1 MRRPWLLALTGI
13 SWCLAER
20 PALPVELVGLDHY
33 AVNVADLQRAA
44 DWYQRILGFNVLHKW
59 QTTWMVGKDNIKVG
73 LFLRP
78 DAKPP
83 SDPDKELLIQH
94 VAFLLDGDK
103 FDAALKELADKGVPV
118 DGPED
123 TGIAY
128 SAFLNDADGNLL
140 EFTTYHPPPPPAPAP
155 PPVAAPGARHSHTR
169 WIRTRPAYTSERSR
183 ATIRGTGN
191 LPIRTDSDAHELW
204 RK

>member
-1 MRRPWLLALTGI
+1 MRRPWLLALIGI
-13 SWCLAER
+13 CWCLGER

-44 DWYQRILGFNVLHKW
+44 GWYQRILGFNVLHKW

-73 LFLRP
+73 LFLRS

-83 SDPDKELLIQH
+83 SDLDKELLIQH

-103 FDAALKELADKGVPV
+103 FDAALKELADKGVQV

-128 SAFLNDADGNLL
+128 SAFFNDADGNLL
-140 EFTTYHPPPPPAPAP
+140 EVTTYHSLPPPAPAP
-155 PPVAAPGARHSHTR
+155 APPPAAASRSHRSHTR
-169 WIRTRPAYTSERSR
+169 
-183 ATIRGTGN
+183 
-191 LPIRTDSDAHELW
+191 
-204 RK
+204 

>member
-1 MRRPWLLALTGI
+1 M
-13 SWCLAER
+13 
-20 PALPVELVGLDHY
+20 GLDHY

-103 FDAALKELADKGVPV
+103 FDAALKELADKGVQV

-128 SAFLNDADGNLL
+128 SAFSTMPMAICSRLRPIIHCRPPHRLL
-140 EFTTYHPPPPPAPAP
+140 RRPPRQQQPRDRTAPTHDECSDPAGSRRIHR
-155 PPVAAPGARHSHTR
+155 VACELPFEKPQPTR
-169 WIRTRPAYTSERSR
+169 
-183 ATIRGTGN
+183 
-191 LPIRTDSDAHELW
+191 
-204 RK
+204 

>member
-1 MRRPWLLALTGI
+1 MRRPWLLALLGLAF
-13 SWCLAER
+13 CLGGR
-20 PALPVELVGLDHY
+20 PALTLELVGLDHY

-44 DWYQRILGFNVLHKW
+44 DWYQRALGFKVLHKW

-103 FDAALKELADKGVPV
+103 FYAALKELADKGVQV

-123 TGIAY
+123 TGIAF
-128 SAFLNDADGNLL
+128 SAFFNDADGNLL
-140 EFTTYHPPPPPAPAP
+140 EFTTYHQLPAPAP
-155 PPVAAPGARHSHTR
+155 APLPAAAVKSRGSHT
-169 WIRTRPAYTSERSR
+169 
-183 ATIRGTGN
+183 
-191 LPIRTDSDAHELW
+191 
-204 RK
+204 K

>member
-1 MRRPWLLALTGI
+1 MERFLFRREFEMPRAWLLPLIGI
-13 SWCLAER
+13 SLYFGGG
-20 PALPVELVGLDHY
+20 PAKSAELVGLDHY

-44 DWYQRILGFNVLHKW
+44 DWYRRILGFNVLHKW
-59 QTTWMVGKDNIKVG
+59 NTTWMVGKDNIKVG

-103 FDAALKELADKGVPV
+103 FEAALKELSENGVQV

-123 TGIAY
+123 TGIAF
-128 SAFLNDADGNLL
+128 SAFFNDADGNLL
-140 EFTTYHPPPPPAPAP
+140 EFTTYHPGISPAPAS
-155 PPVAAPGARHSHTR
+155 VAPTVGRGSH
-169 WIRTRPAYTSERSR
+169 
-183 ATIRGTGN
+183 
-191 LPIRTDSDAHELW
+191 LH
-204 RK
+204 